1 MSDYKGKKVYLGI
14 DVHKKTYSIV
24 AICDKQI
31 IKKATI
37 EAKPE
42 ALISYCQKHFS
53 GAVIESAYEA
63 GFCGFS
69 LHRALLKAGIN
80 NHVVHAASIEIS
92 ARDRVKTD
100 KRDALKIAV
109 QLAAERLKDVFVPS
123 VKRELYRALTRL
135 RITFLKNRTRLSCQI
150 KSLLL
155 YFGYTQY
162 YKKAKCSLKWV
173 QSLLEMRETNDVWYS
188 IHQLARAWVETDSKI
203 KNIEKKIKLQAAE
216 DIALERVYR
225 SVPGIGPTSA
235 RILANELGN
244 LQQFSNEKK
253 LFSYI
258 GLTPSE
264 YSSGE
269 HVRQGHISR
278 QGRSLPRKILIQAA
292 WTAVACDKRLQGLFE
307 KLGKR
312 IGHKRAIVAIARR
325 LIGHIRA
332 CFRTGCL
339 YNENNCLQ
347 TGEQDEAT
355 MEAVTSMK

>member
-244 LQQFSNEKK
+244 LQQFSN
-253 LFSYI
+253 
-258 GLTPSE
+258 
-264 YSSGE
+264 
-269 HVRQGHISR
+269 
-278 QGRSLPRKILIQAA
+278 
-292 WTAVACDKRLQGLFE
+292 
-307 KLGKR
+307 
-312 IGHKRAIVAIARR
+312 
-325 LIGHIRA
+325 
-332 CFRTGCL
+332 
-339 YNENNCLQ
+339 
-347 TGEQDEAT
+347 
-355 MEAVTSMK
+355 